1 MPAFTN
7 LSQTDVNNIAAYV
20 YQSTHPDARWWGE
33 TPASRPTGISAR
45 SHAAALTGAASAEV
59 DVSGACAW

>member
-20 YQSTHPDARWWGE
+20 YASTH
-33 TPASRPTGISAR
+33 
-45 SHAAALTGAASAEV
+45 H
-59 DVSGACAW
+59 